1 MSRLN
6 YNHLRYF
13 WAVAHDGNLTQ
24 AAKRLNVSQS
34 VLSVQIQKL
43 EAQLGQSLFE
53 RAGRQLVLTEAGRIA
68 LEHADS
74 IFASGEDLLSTL
86 SGQGAARLI
95 LRVGALA
102 TLSRNFQL
110 GFLSPVLGRD
120 DVEIVIRS
128 GAQRDLFEQLDA
140 LTIDV
145 LLSNI
150 VPPRLQTS
158 GWVAHLIDEQP
169 VSLIAH
175 RRRIGQMGEERD
187 PARLLSAYPLI
198 LPAPESGIRTEIDA
212 WIGRLGVTPQ
222 IAAEVDDMAM
232 IRLLARADEGMAVI
246 PPIVVRDEL
255 GSGQLVEVAAMEP
268 LRESFYAITPSR
280 RFPNPLVRELVERA
294 IPAVETP
301 AALTASDKKTAT
313 D

>member
-1 MSRLN
+1 MSQLN

-34 VLSVQIQKL
+34 ALSVQIQKL
-43 EAQLGQSLFE
+43 ETQLGQSLFE
-53 RAGRQLVLTEAGRIA
+53 RTGRQLLLTEAGRIA

-86 SGQGAARLI
+86 AGQGASRQI
-95 LRVGALA
+95 LRVGALG

-150 VPPRLQTS
+150 VPVRAETS

-175 RRRIGQMGEERD
+175 RDRVGRMGRERG
-187 PARLLSAYPLI
+187 PAKLLDTHPLI
-198 LPAPESGIRTEIDA
+198 LPAPDSGIRTEIDA
-212 WIGRLGVTPQ
+212 WIGRLGLTPQ

-255 GSGQLVEVAAMEP
+255 ASGQLVEIAAVGSV
-268 LRESFYAITPSR
+268 REGFYAITPSR
-280 RFPNPLVRELVERA
+280 RFPNPLVRKLIEQAMARKE
-294 IPAVETP
+294 
-301 AALTASDKKTAT
+301 AT
-313 D
+313 GQ